1 MKKKEGVENTGNTEI
16 AAVESG
22 FITSVDS
29 NLQSIMEEELEGMEV
44 SFDRVKIPA
53 GGALYFELPL
63 DDPENPET
71 LKEVRGVI
79 LHHHTLNSYYKD
91 KYTGGNNPPD
101 CGSFDGKV
109 GEGIPGG
116 QCRKCPLN
124 QFGSGENG
132 SGKACKNKRRIYLL
146 REGDIFPILLTL
158 PTGSLK
164 EFTNYI
170 AKRIVAKG
178 RRSFE
183 VVTKV
188 TLKKAVNSGGIT
200 YSQAVFSIDRDLNSE
215 EIAAMGKFSERIKD
229 STKAVDFG
237 YDADI
242 EGEECP
248 FS

>member
-1 MKKKEGVENTGNTEI
+1 MKKKEVTEI
-16 AAVESG
+16 EENKEMAIVESG
-22 FITSVDS
+22 FITSVNS
-29 NLQSIMEEELEGMEV
+29 NLESIMAEELEGMEV

-71 LKEVRGVI
+71 LKEVSGVI

-91 KYTGGNNPPD
+91 KYTGGSNPPD
-101 CGSFDGKV
+101 CGSFDGKI
-109 GEGIPGG
+109 GEGTPGG
-116 QCRKCPLN
+116 QCSKCLLN

-132 SGKACKNKRRIYLL
+132 SGKACKNKRRIYFL

-178 RRSFE
+178 KRSFE

-188 TLKKAVNSGGIT
+188 TLKKAINSGGIT
-200 YSQAVFSIDRDLNSE
+200 YSQAVFSIDRDLKPE
-215 EIAAMGKFSERIKD
+215 EIESMGKFSERIKEN
-229 STKAVDFG
+229 TKTIDFE
-237 YDADI
+237 YDADV
-242 EGEECP
+242 EVNTEP
-248 FS
+248 F

>member
-1 MKKKEGVENTGNTEI
+1 MQKKDNTENKEMVK
-16 AAVESG
+16 VESG
-22 FITSVDS
+22 FITSVNS
-29 NLQSIMEEELEGMEV
+29 NLESIMAEELEGMEV

-71 LKEVRGVI
+71 LKEVTGVI
-79 LHHHTLNSYYKD
+79 LHHHALNSYYKD
-91 KYTGGNNPPD
+91 KYTGGSNPPD

-109 GEGIPGG
+109 GEGTPGG
-116 QCRKCPLN
+116 QCLKCPLN

-146 REGDIFPILLTL
+146 REGEIFPILLTL

-178 RRSFE
+178 KRSFG

-200 YSQAVFSIDRDLNSE
+200 YSQAVFSIDRDLKSE
-215 EIAAMGKFSERIKD
+215 EIEAMSKVSEKIKE
-229 STKAVDFG
+229 STKAVSFD

-242 EGEECP
+242 EGEEFP
-248 FS
+248 FN

>member
-1 MKKKEGVENTGNTEI
+1 MSKKEVMDITESKEI
-16 AAVESG
+16 AIVESG
-22 FITSVDS
+22 FITSVSD
-29 NLQSIMEEELEGMEV
+29 NLESIMAEELEGMEV
-44 SFDRVKIPA
+44 GFDRLKIPA

-71 LKEVRGVI
+71 LKEVKGVI
-79 LHHHTLNSYYKD
+79 LHHHALNSFYKD
-91 KYTGGNNPPD
+91 KYTGGSNPPD
-101 CGSFDGKV
+101 CGSYDGKI
-109 GEGIPGG
+109 GEGTPGG
-116 QCRKCPLN
+116 QCAKCPLN

-178 RRSFE
+178 KRSFE

-200 YSQAVFSIDRDLNSE
+200 YSQAVFSIDRDLKPE
-215 EIAAMGKFSERIKD
+215 EAEAMGKISERIKE
-229 STKAVDFG
+229 STKNIDFG
-237 YDADI
+237 YDADVQGGA
-242 EGEECP
+242 EP
-248 FS
+248 F